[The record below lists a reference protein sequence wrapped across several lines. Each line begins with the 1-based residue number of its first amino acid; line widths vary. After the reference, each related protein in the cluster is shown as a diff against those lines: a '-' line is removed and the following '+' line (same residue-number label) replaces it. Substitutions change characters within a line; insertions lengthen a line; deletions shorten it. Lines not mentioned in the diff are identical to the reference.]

1 MQTSLTDLTSNPPP
15 AFKLARIGQLEDLE
29 GGTYW
34 PKLRPHFLK
43 PDYRHLRYAIQ
54 ARLGTDPLPAGAAL
68 SLRGASGVGEI
79 DVAFIADRLAAKLTI
94 TGSGL
99 PDYCLTMVNRGGLV
113 CTGASKTVIE
123 VDQGTG
129 MIYRGRPGTTLSAA
143 GNHERL
149 ALWIPEASLKQRL
162 TALLGEPILEDLSF
176 EPVFDWTAPAAS
188 SLRRLMRLLTDELAA
203 PASAVLTSKTASRSF
218 TDLLLYT
225 LLRSVSHN
233 YSERLER
240 PETSPAPGTLRRAE
254 AYIRAHVEESL
265 ALHEVA
271 AAAGCSVRSLQIA
284 FRHFRETTPLL
295 AIRQARLE
303 AAHRAL
309 RLSNGGTTVTEVAH
323 RFGFA
328 NPGRFTRL
336 YKAAFGEA
344 AGDVLRRG
352 RGGR

>member
-1 MQTSLTDLTSNPPP
+1 MQTSLTDLTTTPPP
-15 AFKLARIGQLEDLE
+15 AFKVARIGQLEELE

-54 ARLGTDPLPAGAAL
+54 ERPGADPPKAGLAL
-68 SLRGASGVGEI
+68 SLRGAAGVGDI
-79 DVAFIADRLAAKLTI
+79 DVAFIADRLAAKMTV

-113 CTGASKTVIE
+113 CTGASRAVIE
-123 VDQGTG
+123 VHEGTG
-129 MIYRGRPGTTLSAA
+129 LIYRGRPGTALSAA
-143 GNHERL
+143 SNHERL

-176 EPVFDWTAPAAS
+176 EPVFDWTAPAVS
-188 SLRRLMRLLTDELAA
+188 SLRRLMGLLTDELAS

-225 LLRSVSHN
+225 LLRSVPHN
-233 YSERLER
+233 YSARLER
-240 PETSPAPGTLRRAE
+240 PEPSPVPGTLRRAE
-254 AYIRAHVEESL
+254 AHIRGHVEEPL

-303 AAHRAL
+303 AARRAL
-309 RLSNGGTTVTEVAH
+309 RRGEGGATVTEVAH

-336 YKAAFGEA
+336 YVAAFGEA
-344 AGDVLRRG
+344 PGDVLRRG
-352 RGGR
+352 RGNR

>member
-1 MQTSLTDLTSNPPP
+1 MQTSLSEISSNPPP
-15 AFKLARIGQLEDLE
+15 AFKLAHIGHLEDLE
-29 GGTYW
+29 GATYW

-43 PDYRHLRYAIQ
+43 PDYRNLRYAIQ
-54 ARLGTDPLPAGAAL
+54 GRPSTDPPPAGAAL

-99 PDYCLTMVNRGGLV
+99 PDYCLTMVNRGRLV
-113 CTGASKTVIE
+113 CTGASKAGLE
-123 VDQGTG
+123 VDEGTG
-129 MIYRGRPGTTLSAA
+129 LIYRGRPGTTLAAA

-149 ALWIPEASLKQRL
+149 ALWISEASLKQRL
-162 TALLGEPILEDLSF
+162 TALLGEPILEDLRF

-188 SLRRLMRLLTDELAA
+188 SLRRLMGLLTDELAS

-240 PETSPAPGTLRRAE
+240 PETSPVPGTLKRAE
-254 AYIRAHVEESL
+254 AYIRAHVEEPL

-303 AAHRAL
+303 AACRAL
-309 RLSNGGTTVTEVAH
+309 RRGEGGATVTEVAH
-323 RFGFA
+323 RFGFT

-336 YKAAFGEA
+336 YISAFGEA
-344 AGDVLRRG
+344 PGDVLRESRG
-352 RGGR
+352 SR